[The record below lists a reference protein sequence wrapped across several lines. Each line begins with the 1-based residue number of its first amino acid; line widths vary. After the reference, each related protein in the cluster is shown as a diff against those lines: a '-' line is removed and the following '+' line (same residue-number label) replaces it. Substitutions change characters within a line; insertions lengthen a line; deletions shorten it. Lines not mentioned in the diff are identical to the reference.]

1 MILRIDSHD
10 AALLD
15 RLLAQEMSTIP
26 RRSDGS
32 PISDEALHLDERIR
46 GLQLQLADRIRQ
58 EHRKLR
64 RTSKAN

>member
-15 RLLAQEMSTIP
+15 RLLAQEMRTIP

-46 GLQLQLADRIRQ
+46 GIQLQLADRILK

-64 RTSKAN
+64 RMSKAD